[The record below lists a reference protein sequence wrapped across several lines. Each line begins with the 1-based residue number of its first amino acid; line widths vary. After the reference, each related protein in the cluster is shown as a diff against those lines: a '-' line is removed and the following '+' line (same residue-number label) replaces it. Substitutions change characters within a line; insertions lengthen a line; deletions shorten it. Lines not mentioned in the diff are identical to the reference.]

1 MADAAL
7 PGQVNEMAEIP
18 AMHTTRKTPAV
29 RTGSRPS
36 ASVNGNNDAVMDD
49 GDPIDGEAD
58 RQQG

>member
-1 MADAAL
+1 LADAAL
-7 PGQVNEMAEIP
+7 PGQVTEMAEIP

-36 ASVNGNNDAVMDD
+36 ASVNGNNDAPMDD